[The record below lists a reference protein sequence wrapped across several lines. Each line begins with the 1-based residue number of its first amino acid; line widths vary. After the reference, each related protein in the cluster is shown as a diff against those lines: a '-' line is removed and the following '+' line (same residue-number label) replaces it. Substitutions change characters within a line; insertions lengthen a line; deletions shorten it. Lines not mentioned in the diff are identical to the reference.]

1 MWFDGDGRRWREVGA
16 HPRHVRLVR
25 LARVERVGIHRRLV
39 ILARLHSDAVSSDG
53 VLPRGNRFSQVVIS
67 RPSSHLR
74 LFFLGACLRRLRD
87 GEGNRAVRFTLAE
100 EAILS
105 ESQHDA
111 LSSVRETVYVREVLV
126 IPPQSSARLP
136 VVHHNGTQAP
146 NSPAPQAHHG
156 RSRRRQEVVQQAQ
169 QAGIALGPRRHGGAS
184 LQSFLGFSR
193 KPYPRPAV
201 SRTTQRVPRRSKF
214 SKPSLDSPL
223 DVPVHATR
231 RSHPPSPASSTSS
244 RRRRTRRWTRSN
256 PVRGRARA
264 AEHHRRGGEAR
275 GLELRGRLRPVSA
288 RVSPA
293 AIRDGR

>member
-1 MWFDGDGRRWREVGA
+1 MTE
-16 HPRHVRLVR
+16 
-25 LARVERVGIHRRLV
+25 
-39 ILARLHSDAVSSDG
+39 SS
-53 VLPRGNRFSQVVIS
+53 PASVVIS
-67 RPSSHLR
+67 RHPQVTSDFFSSERVFVASETAKATVPCVSHSP
-74 LFFLGACLRRLRD
+74 RRL
-87 GEGNRAVRFTLAE
+87 
-100 EAILS
+100 ILS

-111 LSSVRETVYVREVLV
+111 LSSVRETVYIREVSL
-126 IPPQSSARLP
+126 QLHKARARQP

-214 SKPSLDSPL
+214 SKASLDSPL

-244 RRRRTRRWTRSN
+244 RRRRTRRWTRSD
-256 PVRGRARA
+256 RARRERTA
-264 AEHHRRGGEAR
+264 RAPRRGERETEA
-275 GLELRGRLRPVSA
+275 
-288 RVSPA
+288 
-293 AIRDGR
+293 

>member
-39 ILARLHSDAVSSDG
+39 ILARLHSDAASSDG
-53 VLPRGNRFSQVVIS
+53 VLPRKHRFSCYFSPVA
-67 RPSSHLR
+67 SHLQ

-126 IPPQSSARLP
+126 PPPQSSARLP

-169 QAGIALGPRRHGGAS
+169 QAGIALGSRRHGGAS

-214 SKPSLDSPL
+214 SKASLDSPL

>member
-1 MWFDGDGRRWREVGA
+1 MPCVS
-16 HPRHVRLVR
+16 HSP
-25 LARVERVGIHRRLV
+25 RRL
-39 ILARLHSDAVSSDG
+39 
-53 VLPRGNRFSQVVIS
+53 
-67 RPSSHLR
+67 
-74 LFFLGACLRRLRD
+74 
-87 GEGNRAVRFTLAE
+87 
-100 EAILS
+100 ILS

-214 SKPSLDSPL
+214 CKASPDSPL
-223 DVPVHATR
+223 DAPVHATR

-275 GLELRGRLRPVSA
+275 GLELRGRLQPVSA

>member
-1 MWFDGDGRRWREVGA
+1 MLGSIPTRS
-16 HPRHVRLVR
+16 
-25 LARVERVGIHRRLV
+25 RVTEP
-39 ILARLHSDAVSSDG
+39 S
-53 VLPRGNRFSQVVIS
+53 RGNRFSQVVIS
-67 RPSSHLR
+67 RHPQVTSDFFSSERVFVASETAKATVPCVSHSP
-74 LFFLGACLRRLRD
+74 RRL
-87 GEGNRAVRFTLAE
+87 
-100 EAILS
+100 ILS

-214 SKPSLDSPL
+214 CKASPDSPL
-223 DVPVHATR
+223 DAPVHATR

-244 RRRRTRRWTRSN
+244 RRKRTRRWTRSN

-275 GLELRGRLRPVSA
+275 GLELRGRLQPVSA

>member
-1 MWFDGDGRRWREVGA
+1 MWFDGGGRRWREVGA

-53 VLPRGNRFSQVVIS
+53 VLPGKPRFSCYFS
-67 RPSSHLR
+67 PPASHLR
-74 LFFLGACLRRLRD
+74 LFFLGAVFVASETAKATVPCVSHSPRRL
-87 GEGNRAVRFTLAE
+87 
-100 EAILS
+100 ILS

-275 GLELRGRLRPVSA
+275 GLELRGRLQPVSA

>member
-1 MWFDGDGRRWREVGA
+1 MLIF
-16 HPRHVRLVR
+16 
-25 LARVERVGIHRRLV
+25 LATRKSPPTFSSERVFVASETAKATVPCVSHSPRRL
-39 ILARLHSDAVSSDG
+39 
-53 VLPRGNRFSQVVIS
+53 
-67 RPSSHLR
+67 
-74 LFFLGACLRRLRD
+74 
-87 GEGNRAVRFTLAE
+87 
-100 EAILS
+100 ILS

-111 LSSVRETVYVREVLV
+111 PREVLV
-126 IPPQSSARLP
+126 IPPQSSARQP
-136 VVHHNGTQAP
+136 VDHHNGTQAP

-275 GLELRGRLRPVSA
+275 GLELRGRLQPVSA

>member
-25 LARVERVGIHRRLV
+25 LARVKRVGIHRGLV

-53 VLPRGNRFSQVVIS
+53 TSLASVVIS

-87 GEGNRAVRFTLAE
+87 GEGNGAVRFTLAE

-214 SKPSLDSPL
+214 SK
-223 DVPVHATR
+223 
-231 RSHPPSPASSTSS
+231 AS
-244 RRRRTRRWTRSN
+244 
-256 PVRGRARA
+256 
-264 AEHHRRGGEAR
+264 
-275 GLELRGRLRPVSA
+275 
-288 RVSPA
+288 
-293 AIRDGR
+293 ID

>member
-1 MWFDGDGRRWREVGA
+1 MLGSI
-16 HPRHVRLVR
+16 PTQS
-25 LARVERVGIHRRLV
+25 RVTE
-39 ILARLHSDAVSSDG
+39 SS
-53 VLPRGNRFSQVVIS
+53 RGNRFSCYFSPPQVTS
-67 RPSSHLR
+67 DFFSSERVFVASETAKATVPCVSHSP
-74 LFFLGACLRRLRD
+74 RRL
-87 GEGNRAVRFTLAE
+87 
-100 EAILS
+100 ILS

-214 SKPSLDSPL
+214 SKASTRLTPRRPRPRDSADRIL
-223 DVPVHATR
+223 
-231 RSHPPSPASSTSS
+231 
-244 RRRRTRRWTRSN
+244 RRRHRLPHQEGEGREGGQEVTRSEDAHA
-256 PVRGRARA
+256 PLSTTDA
-264 AEHHRRGGEAR
+264 AARRGDSNFGGGFNR
-275 GLELRGRLRPVSA
+275 
-288 RVSPA
+288 
-293 AIRDGR
+293 

>member
-1 MWFDGDGRRWREVGA
+1 MLGSIPTRSRVTESSPGETA
-16 HPRHVRLVR
+16 SVRLLF
-25 LARVERVGIHRRLV
+25 LARQVTSDFFSSERVFVASETAKATVPCVSHSPRRL
-39 ILARLHSDAVSSDG
+39 
-53 VLPRGNRFSQVVIS
+53 
-67 RPSSHLR
+67 
-74 LFFLGACLRRLRD
+74 
-87 GEGNRAVRFTLAE
+87 
-100 EAILS
+100 ILS

-214 SKPSLDSPL
+214 CKASPDSPL
-223 DVPVHATR
+223 DAPVHATR

-275 GLELRGRLRPVSA
+275 GLELRGRLQPVSA

>member
-1 MWFDGDGRRWREVGA
+1 MLGSI
-16 HPRHVRLVR
+16 PTQS
-25 LARVERVGIHRRLV
+25 RVTE
-39 ILARLHSDAVSSDG
+39 SS
-53 VLPRGNRFSQVVIS
+53 RGNRFSCYFSPPQVTS
-67 RPSSHLR
+67 DFFSSERVFVASETAKATVPCVSHSP
-74 LFFLGACLRRLRD
+74 RRL
-87 GEGNRAVRFTLAE
+87 
-100 EAILS
+100 ILS

-214 SKPSLDSPL
+214 SKASSTHPSTSPS
-223 DVPVHATR
+223 TRQR

-275 GLELRGRLRPVSA
+275 GLELRGRLQPVSA

>member
-1 MWFDGDGRRWREVGA
+1 MWFVGDGRRWREVGA

-25 LARVERVGIHRRLV
+25 LARVERVGIHRGLV

-53 VLPRGNRFSQVVIS
+53 VLGQTASVVNIS
-67 RPSSHLR
+67 RHPQVTSD
-74 LFFLGACLRRLRD
+74 FFLGVCLRRLRD
-87 GEGNRAVRFTLAE
+87 GEGNGAVRFTLAE

-214 SKPSLDSPL
+214 SNPSLDSPL

-264 AEHHRRGGEAR
+264 ADHHRRGGEAR
-275 GLELRGRLRPVSA
+275 GLELRGRLQPVSA

>member
-25 LARVERVGIHRRLV
+25 LARVERVGIHRGLV

-53 VLPRGNRFSQVVIS
+53 VLRANRFSCYFSHRQVTS
-67 RPSSHLR
+67 DFFSSERVFVASETAKATVPCVSHSP
-74 LFFLGACLRRLRD
+74 RRL
-87 GEGNRAVRFTLAE
+87 
-100 EAILS
+100 ILS

-214 SKPSLDSPL
+214 SKASPDSPL
-223 DVPVHATR
+223 DAPVHATR

-275 GLELRGRLRPVSA
+275 GLELRGRLQPVSA

>member
-1 MWFDGDGRRWREVGA
+1 MWFVGDGRRWRGVGA

-53 VLPRGNRFSQVVIS
+53 VLPGKPRFSCYFSPPQVTS
-67 RPSSHLR
+67 NFFSSERAFVASETAKATVPCVSHSP
-74 LFFLGACLRRLRD
+74 RRL
-87 GEGNRAVRFTLAE
+87 
-100 EAILS
+100 ILS

-126 IPPQSSARLP
+126 PPPQSSARLP

-275 GLELRGRLRPVSA
+275 GLELRGRLQPVSA